1 MFLGST
7 GSGEE
12 VEKIKASL
20 KEVTKERDQLTAS
33 LKEMT
38 KERDHLAANCQKYK
52 EDLAHEAAFR
62 FNIYIVLYRYSI
74 ADPGC
79 LSRIRIFSIP
89 DPHKKMYFK
98 VF

>member
-1 MFLGST
+1 MVEGST

-12 VEKIKASL
+12 VEKVKASL
-20 KEVTKERDQLTAS
+20 KEATKERDQLTAS

-62 FNIYIVLYRYSI
+62 FNICIILYSVAYIGDVY
-74 ADPGC
+74 PGSEC
-79 LSRIRIFSIP
+79 FPSRIRIKNFL
-89 DPHKKMYFK
+89 